1 MSDLKDFVIEDGVLK
16 KYLGEGGDVVIPDG
30 VKTMY
35 KNIFY
40 NNTNITSII
49 IPDSAVEIGVEVF
62 SGCKNLTNVIIP
74 KSVVKIRDYA
84 FKNCSA
90 LESIVFPENLEIIG
104 DYAFDGCS
112 NLKSVIIPQNVKI
125 IGRNA
130 FKGCIN
136 IESLQIPDSIESI
149 GSGAFLGCNLLADEN
164 GFIIIKDV
172 LCQAP
177 DDCEE
182 LIIPD
187 NVSTI
192 DIFIGYKSLKRLT
205 LPSSVTNINLGALHD
220 SFWGNGCENL
230 EEIIIKGDITSF
242 DGSCLKDLCREL
254 YDTNVKLVLL
264 YALLKYVPKIVL
276 EDKAINK
283 KIKANKKVIV
293 EYLSKKDD
301 SETIEK
307 LFSLFKKIEL
317 DELNE
322 FIEKAENCAT
332 VKAFLLNYKEQ
343 FYPIKKQERIENIKI
358 EKELGL
364 KEFSVADWKKI
375 FALES
380 DEKGIIIT
388 GYKGEDTD
396 VIIPEKIGGKNV
408 VKIGPEAFSPKKGK
422 LSKQIQENLLKIIS
436 IRIPDTV
443 KTIEPRVF
451 NGCKNLVYVKLPSKL
466 SAIESSVFSECR
478 KLANI
483 DIPDTVKT
491 IGESAFS
498 DCETLAKIKLP
509 QKLTKIGNWAFS
521 NCLNLE
527 SIEISK
533 KIKYIKSGAFHRCV
547 RLTSFTIPEDVT
559 TIEAQVFHDCESLSS
574 VIIHDKITAIK
585 EFAFNGCKKL
595 EYKKIPD
602 TVKTIDD
609 TAFQGCV
616 NYADQKGFII
626 IRDVLCDYLGEA
638 ENVIIP
644 ENITAIAYG
653 AFKKNDSLVSVYV
666 PKSITSLTEGT
677 FSNCEN
683 LKSVIIDAKIKT
695 IPRSAFC
702 DCKSLIDFTIPDN
715 VTKIDDYAFFNCE
728 KLEKIHISE
737 KVKTFGY
744 LPFKKCTNLTIY
756 APAGSASEKYA
767 QKWNIPFVA
776 E

>member
-1 MSDLKDFVIEDGVLK
+1 MSDLKDFVIENGVLK
-16 KYLGEGGDVVIPDG
+16 KYVGNDTDVVIPDG
-30 VKTMY
+30 VKIMY
-35 KNIFY
+35 NNIFY
-40 NNTNITSII
+40 NNTNITSVI
-49 IPDSAVEIGVEVF
+49 IPDSAVEIGFAVF

-74 KSVVKIRDYA
+74 KSVVKIRDCA

-90 LESIVFPENLEIIG
+90 LESIVFPESLEIIC
-104 DYAFDGCS
+104 DNAFEGCS
-112 NLKSVIIPQNVKI
+112 NLKSVIIPQNVKN

-164 GFIIIKDV
+164 GFIIIKNV

-182 LIIPD
+182 LVIPD

-192 DIFIGYKSLKRLT
+192 NIFIGYKSLKRLT

-343 FYPIKKQERIENIKI
+343 LYPIKKQEKIESVKI

-364 KEFSVADWKKI
+364 KELSVADWKKI

-396 VIIPEKIGGKNV
+396 VIIPEKIGDKNV
-408 VKIGPEAFSPKKGK
+408 VEIGPAAFSPERDRLPKAAKE
-422 LSKQIQENLLKIIS
+422 IRENIVS
-436 IRIPDTV
+436 IHIPDTV
-443 KTIEPRVF
+443 KSIGNKAF
-451 NGCKNLVYVKLPSKL
+451 SKCKNLKTIKLPNKL
-466 SAIESSVFSECR
+466 KSIDYCMFSGCVE
-478 KLANI
+478 LVNI
-483 DIPDTVKT
+483 DLPETVKT
-491 IGESAFS
+491 IGTDAF
-498 DCETLAKIKLP
+498 CNCKTLRIIRLP
-509 QKLTKIGNWAFS
+509 QK
-521 NCLNLE
+521 
-527 SIEISK
+527 ISK
-533 KIKYIKSGAFHRCV
+533 
-547 RLTSFTIPEDVT
+547 
-559 TIEAQVFHDCESLSS
+559 
-574 VIIHDKITAIK
+574 
-585 EFAFNGCKKL
+585 
-595 EYKKIPD
+595 
-602 TVKTIDD
+602 ID
-609 TAFQGCV
+609 
-616 NYADQKGFII
+616 
-626 IRDVLCDYLGEA
+626 
-638 ENVIIP
+638 
-644 ENITAIAYG
+644 YG
-653 AFKKNDSLVSVYV
+653 AFASCSSLEIIVLPETVKQIRDGAFY
-666 PKSITSLTEGT
+666 
-677 FSNCEN
+677 NCT
-683 LKSVIIDAKIKT
+683 D
-695 IPRSAFC
+695 
-702 DCKSLIDFTIPDN
+702 
-715 VTKIDDYAFFNCE
+715 
-728 KLEKIHISE
+728 
-737 KVKTFGY
+737 
-744 LPFKKCTNLTIY
+744 LTIH
-756 APAGSASEKYA
+756 APAGSYA
-767 QKWNIPFVA
+767 EQYAKENNIPFVA

>member
-242 DGSCLKDLCREL
+242 DGSCL
-254 YDTNVKLVLL
+254 
-264 YALLKYVPKIVL
+264 
-276 EDKAINK
+276 
-283 KIKANKKVIV
+283 
-293 EYLSKKDD
+293 
-301 SETIEK
+301 
-307 LFSLFKKIEL
+307 
-317 DELNE
+317 
-322 FIEKAENCAT
+322 
-332 VKAFLLNYKEQ
+332 
-343 FYPIKKQERIENIKI
+343 
-358 EKELGL
+358 
-364 KEFSVADWKKI
+364 
-375 FALES
+375 
-380 DEKGIIIT
+380 
-388 GYKGEDTD
+388 
-396 VIIPEKIGGKNV
+396 
-408 VKIGPEAFSPKKGK
+408 
-422 LSKQIQENLLKIIS
+422 
-436 IRIPDTV
+436 
-443 KTIEPRVF
+443 
-451 NGCKNLVYVKLPSKL
+451 
-466 SAIESSVFSECR
+466 
-478 KLANI
+478 
-483 DIPDTVKT
+483 
-491 IGESAFS
+491 
-498 DCETLAKIKLP
+498 
-509 QKLTKIGNWAFS
+509 
-521 NCLNLE
+521 
-527 SIEISK
+527 
-533 KIKYIKSGAFHRCV
+533 
-547 RLTSFTIPEDVT
+547 
-559 TIEAQVFHDCESLSS
+559 
-574 VIIHDKITAIK
+574 
-585 EFAFNGCKKL
+585 
-595 EYKKIPD
+595 
-602 TVKTIDD
+602 
-609 TAFQGCV
+609 
-616 NYADQKGFII
+616 
-626 IRDVLCDYLGEA
+626 
-638 ENVIIP
+638 
-644 ENITAIAYG
+644 
-653 AFKKNDSLVSVYV
+653 
-666 PKSITSLTEGT
+666 
-677 FSNCEN
+677 
-683 LKSVIIDAKIKT
+683 
-695 IPRSAFC
+695 
-702 DCKSLIDFTIPDN
+702 
-715 VTKIDDYAFFNCE
+715 
-728 KLEKIHISE
+728 
-737 KVKTFGY
+737 
-744 LPFKKCTNLTIY
+744 
-756 APAGSASEKYA
+756 
-767 QKWNIPFVA
+767 
-776 E
+776 